1 MQKATKSGRIT
12 RSIDSLK
19 LIFLGAFALIT
30 TTVLVVH
37 FVWVWPGK
45 ECEAARKWWDWRT
58 RTCAQPLLISDI
70 TGRMITDDKARD
82 EAKAA
87 IAGAKAKGEA
97 LHLQEQKPVVPV
109 LAAPAASAKP

>member
-30 TTVLVVH
+30 ATTLIVH

-45 ECEAARKWWDWRT
+45 ERQAARKRRDWRT

-70 TGRMITDDKARD
+70 TGRVITDDKARN

-87 IAGAKAKGEA
+87 IAGARAKGET
-97 LHLQEQKPVVPV
+97 LHLQDQKPVVPA
-109 LAAPAASAKP
+109 LASPAKP

>member
-1 MQKATKSGRIT
+1 MQKATKTGRIT
-12 RSIDSLK
+12 RSIDRLK

-87 IAGAKAKGEA
+87 IGRAREKGEV
-97 LHLQEQKPVVPV
+97 LHLEEQKPAAAVP
-109 LAAPAASAKP
+109 APAPAAKP

>member
-12 RSIDSLK
+12 RSIDRLK
-19 LIFLGAFALIT
+19 LIFLGAFVLIT
-30 TTVLVVH
+30 ATTLIVH

-45 ECEAARKWWDWRT
+45 ECEASRKWWDWRT

-87 IAGAKAKGEA
+87 IAGAKAKGET
-97 LHLQEQKPVVPV
+97 LHLQEQKPVAVI
-109 LAAPAASAKP
+109 LGPAAKPKP